1 MAVASRDGVDVVTNE
16 VSGRQTPSAVYFAGN
31 HRLIGEHTTGHAGG
45 NPTNL
50 VHHLKSMLGGEGGPG
65 GEESGQVD
73 GDEPLGSSS
82 SSSSSRDSGSSST
95 AAAAAAA
102 AAAEPSFFCETR
114 REDQGLSSGQSAGLR
129 AVVRHMGQPLELGAS
144 EVVSYLLRHCAG
156 IAEREAAGREAGAP
170 SSSSSS
176 SSSPPSS
183 CVVAS
188 VPSFFTLRQK
198 RAVLDAASIAG
209 VAMPMVINEGTAV
222 ALAYGI
228 LKGGRLP
235 PAAVGSSARPPLK
248 VAFVDIGHS
257 CTQVTVA
264 SFTASGLR
272 VLGRGCAR
280 GGGTA
285 AAEACVY
292 DRVCRDASEDGI
304 VVKGRPRAEFRL
316 AKALTSAMKTLSANK
331 EARLSVDC
339 IDGDRDL
346 AVTLTREEVEEACA
360 GVAEGVLVACRE
372 ALRSAGLAAKDIQ
385 DVELLGGGS
394 YIPLLRRSVES
405 TFGDRVRRTMSSSES
420 VARGCALAAAQH
432 SSVFKLRPFRV
443 VDSLSKG
450 LRLVWR
456 YDGGGTGK
464 TRGSSSSSPS
474 RTGNGA
480 GDEGGDERGGTTT
493 TGEVDLAAGTS
504 IPWSTPVVV
513 DLGARRTAAGA
524 GAQAK
529 GQERSPG
536 RVHVHLMEGADRVAS
551 YLIDLAPAP
560 TGGVAPGARRAG
572 AGFFGGWGA
581 GAGAGAGGSSP
592 SDAAERG
599 APSKLKF
606 FFRVDD
612 GGVPSV
618 QSASLEYEE
627 EVTEFVE
634 VPAPAPP
641 PTPAAVAAAGSSPSS
656 TSVDDGQGRGAAA
669 QRTWRQRSSEGGA
682 EGAGDAEPEEG
693 TKGEGEEGKRDSSDD
708 AAKADSIAGKDGAA
722 ETADASEAPGGGG
735 PGQAVE
741 EGEQGTKGEGEGVK
755 ENGRRK
761 PPARAPEAKK
771 IKVPRV
777 VTRMRSRP
785 VRLKQT
791 YTGMLEGAALEE
803 ARARERSL
811 RAQDESVRSA
821 NEARNALENLL
832 YATRS
837 SLEPFDGDLSAF
849 ISPGDAAAVLAFLE
863 ETEKWLY
870 APEEEENNTPDKET
884 FERRASSLHQRLAE
898 PRARREARAAL
909 AAALDDAE
917 AAVVAGQ
924 AQLEEARASL
934 SESQRRHGD
943 NELASIQRF
952 VEETR
957 KKLEASARSSRG
969 HENGGCD
976 YGSSVGSLPL
986 QEGDVHKKVDHLR
999 KVLAFARKEH
1009 S

>member
-1 MAVASRDGVDVVTNE
+1 MAVASRNGVDVVTNE

-45 NPTNL
+45 DPTNL
-50 VHHLKSMLGGEGGPG
+50 VHHLKSMLGGEGAQG
-65 GEESGQVD
+65 GEEPDELDASGGSRGSSGSSPATATAAEPMFFCETRR
-73 GDEPLGSSS
+73 GDEVFSSS
-82 SSSSSRDSGSSST
+82 SSSSSS
-95 AAAAAAA
+95 
-102 AAAEPSFFCETR
+102 
-114 REDQGLSSGQSAGLR
+114 SSGQSAGLR

-156 IAEREAAGREAGAP
+156 VVTREAAGREEAAP
-170 SSSSSS
+170 SSPSS
-176 SSSPPSS
+176 PSS

-188 VPSFFTLRQK
+188 VPSYFSLRQK

-209 VAMPMVINEGTAV
+209 VAMPMVIDEGTAV

-228 LKGGRLP
+228 LKGGLP
-235 PAAVGSSARPPLK
+235 PAGSSARPPLK

-264 SFTASGLR
+264 SFTASGLK

-292 DRVCRDASEDGI
+292 DRVCRVASERGI
-304 VVKGRPRAEFRL
+304 AVKGRPRAEFRVV
-316 AKALTSAMKTLSANK
+316 KALTSAMKTLSANK

-346 AVTLTREEVEEACA
+346 AVTLTREEAEEACA
-360 GVAEGVLVACRE
+360 GVAEGVLAACRE
-372 ALRSAGLAAKDIQ
+372 ALRAAGLATKDIQ

-456 YDGGGTGK
+456 YDGGGASDDADSNGSGADAGNS
-464 TRGSSSSSPS
+464 RASLSSSSRWGKGS
-474 RTGNGA
+474 GA
-480 GDEGGDERGGTTT
+480 QEEGGGEEGRGTT
-493 TGEVDLAAGTS
+493 TGEVDLAAGTP

-513 DLGARRTAAGA
+513 DLGARGAGA
-524 GAQAK
+524 GAK
-529 GQERSPG
+529 GQGSSPG
-536 RVHVHLMEGADRVAS
+536 KVHVHLMEGADRVAS
-551 YLIDLAPAP
+551 YVVDLAPAP
-560 TGGVAPGARRAG
+560 IARAAPGGKRVG

-581 GAGAGAGGSSP
+581 SAGPGRPAVVS
-592 SDAAERG
+592 AEQG
-599 APSKLKF
+599 VPSKLKF

-634 VPAPAPP
+634 APAPAP
-641 PTPAAVAAAGSSPSS
+641 TAAAAAPSPPS
-656 TSVDDGQGRGAAA
+656 TGTSTTGKGQGSGAGAKK
-669 QRTWRQRSSEGGA
+669 TWRHRSSSEDGV
-682 EGAGDAEPEEG
+682 EEG
-693 TKGEGEEGKRDSSDD
+693 GEGEEPEELKNGEREDGKGDSGGE
-708 AAKADSIAGKDGAA
+708 AAKADKEEGSGGAA
-722 ETADASEAPGGGG
+722 ETAEASGVSGSRGMEEVGEKEGAKKK
-735 PGQAVE
+735 E
-741 EGEQGTKGEGEGVK
+741 EGEGKESGTLDREKT
-755 ENGRRK
+755 
-761 PPARAPEAKK
+761 PAPKAEAKR

-777 VTRMRSRP
+777 VTRVRSRP

-803 ARARERSL
+803 ARERERNL
-811 RAQDESVRSA
+811 RAQDEAVCSA

-837 SLEPFDGDLSAF
+837 SLEPVDGDLSAF
-849 ISPGDAAAVLAFLE
+849 ISPSDAAAVLAFLE
-863 ETEKWLY
+863 ETEEWLY
-870 APEEEENNTPDKET
+870 APEQEGDNAPDKET
-884 FERRASSLHQRLAE
+884 FERRASSLRQQLTE
-898 PRARREARAAL
+898 PWARREARTAL
-909 AAALDDAE
+909 AAALDHAE
-917 AAVVAGQ
+917 AAAVEGQ

-943 NELASIQRF
+943 SELASIQRF
-952 VEETR
+952 IEETR
-957 KKLEASARSSRG
+957 QKLDSSAQSSLG
-969 HENGGCD
+969 H
-976 YGSSVGSLPL
+976 
-986 QEGDVHKKVDHLR
+986 QEGGREYGTLVRGLPSQEADVRKKVEHLR

-1009 S
+1009 T